1 MKNLENAEIFSDKLL
16 NAVSII
22 SDKIPHVVFGGSI
35 ALNAIGLITRP
46 ISDIDM
52 FFDLNENLS
61 KTGIFNI
68 LNDYQCMSE
77 TLTTTNGIEV
87 KRVAINIA
95 GVKGC
100 CFKVPSEQLQ
110 CSKYYFYRNGKQYS
124 INIQNVNY
132 AIEAKRSYSK
142 KNIKH
147 TLDLIEINN
156 ELNNIFN

>member
-1 MKNLENAEIFSDKLL
+1 MKNLENTEIFSDELL

-35 ALNAIGLITRP
+35 ALNAVGLITRP

-52 FFDLNENLS
+52 FFDLTEPLTN
-61 KTGIFNI
+61 TGIFKI
-68 LNDYQCMSE
+68 LDDYECLSE
-77 TLTTTNGIEV
+77 TVTNTNGVEI
-87 KRVAINIA
+87 KRVGINIA

-100 CFKVPSEQLQ
+100 CFNVPKEELQ
-110 CSKYYFYRNGKQYS
+110 CSKHYFYRNGKQYS

-142 KNIKH
+142 KNEKH
-147 TLDLIEINN
+147 TLDLLEIDD
-156 ELNNIFN
+156 ELCKIFN